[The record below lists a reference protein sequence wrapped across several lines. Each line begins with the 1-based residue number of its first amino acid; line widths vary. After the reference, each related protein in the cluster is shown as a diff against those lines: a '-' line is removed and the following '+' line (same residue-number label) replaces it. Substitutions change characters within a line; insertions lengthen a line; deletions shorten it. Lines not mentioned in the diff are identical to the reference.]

1 VKCAA
6 LLALA
11 ICLVAVPLAAK
22 DPVGRGV
29 DAGSFGVYNGAKRV
43 ATETFSIEETSGG
56 SMIKT
61 DFKAGEGADASHQT
75 SELEITSA
83 GDLRR
88 YEFHEL
94 APGKAQATVVPS
106 ESFLMQR
113 STLNST
119 EKPEEHPYVLPASTS
134 VLDDFVFVHRQVLAW
149 RYLATACHKGQSG
162 ALECPKQKTQ
172 MGVVIPRGRASM
184 LVGVTLTGREKVMVH
199 GQERELNR
207 LTLTGDQGEWQLWMD
222 DNFRVVRMFIPDQ
235 NTEVVRD

>member
-1 VKCAA
+1 
-6 LLALA
+6 
-11 ICLVAVPLAAK
+11 
-22 DPVGRGV
+22 V

-43 ATETFSIEETSGG
+43 ATETFSIQETPGG

-61 DFKAGEGADASHQT
+61 DFKAGEGVDASHQT

-106 ESFLMQR
+106 ESFLIQR
-113 STLNST
+113 STLSSA

-149 RYLATACHKGQSG
+149 RYLATACHKNKSG

-172 MGVVIPRGRASM
+172 MGVVIPRGRASI
-184 LVGVTLTGREKVMVH
+184 LVGVESTGREKVMVH

-207 LTLTGDQGEWQLWMD
+207 LTLTGDAGEWQLWLD